1 MPITIKDIAQRSGY
15 AVGTVSRVLNGHPDV
30 STTAREK
37 IMAVVEET
45 GFRPNGNARHLKQRE
60 SREVAI
66 VVKGANNLLFA
77 RILEETQRLLKA
89 EGRPVSV
96 FYLDE
101 EDDEAEQALRIS
113 RELKPMGVLFLGGNR
128 GNFQRSF
135 GRLTLP
141 SVLVTTRA
149 DTWGFPNL
157 SSVSTDDREG
167 SAQAV
172 SALLEAGHREIGV
185 IGGES
190 CFMPPTAAGCNTSQL
205 RLMGCQQAHVQWNVP
220 FDPQRQ
226 CAIARYSME
235 GGYEAAMELLKRL
248 PNLTAIFAMSDV
260 MAIGAVRALGD
271 RGVRVPEDMSVI
283 GYDGIEQAL
292 YSVPRLATV
301 CQDWK
306 RLARRSV
313 EILLR
318 QVESGTV
325 THKVVPFRLSMGESV
340 SGPKEYL
347 Y

>member
-30 STTAREK
+30 SAAAREK

-66 VVKGANNLLFA
+66 IVKGANNLLFA

-89 EGRPVSV
+89 ESRPVSV

-101 EDDEAEQALRIS
+101 EDNEVEQALRVS
-113 RELKPMGVLFLGGNR
+113 RELKPLGFLFLGGNR

-135 GRLTLP
+135 SRLTLP

-149 DTWGFPNL
+149 DTLGFPNL

-172 SALLEAGHREIGV
+172 GTLLDTGHRVIGV

-190 CFMPPTAAGCNTSQL
+190 CFAAPTEGCNTSQL
-205 RLMGCQQAHVQWNVP
+205 RLMGCQQAHVQRSIP

-235 GGYEAAMELLKRL
+235 GGYEATMELLERL
-248 PNLTAIFAMSDV
+248 PGLTAIFAMSDV
-260 MAIGAVRALGD
+260 MALGAVRALGD
-271 RGVRVPEDMSVI
+271 RGVRVPENVSVI
-283 GYDGIEQAL
+283 GYDGIEQTL

-301 CQDWK
+301 CQDWQ
-306 RLARRSV
+306 RLARQSV

-318 QVESGTV
+318 QAEGGAV
-325 THKVVPFRLSMGESV
+325 THEIVPFQLSIGESV
-340 SGPKEYL
+340 SCPKIL
-347 Y
+347 K